1 MPFKGIRD
9 ECCKR
14 SVHKEESQN
23 LSVPMISLL
32 LRLRLQTVACGG
44 VFAPQMT
51 QMHAV
56 YPPIWHATL
65 HVLTPPS
72 GRSRPSLL
80 SKEEQQKAPGSVQ
93 DSRTPK
99 HFCSIPNSKTFL
111 LNDRFMEIAA
121 APLESAA
128 QVAHINWEISR
139 KKAVEEQETSWQ
151 HPVPPARVHSISHHR
166 FQLR

>member
-1 MPFKGIRD
+1 MPCTRQSGT
-9 ECCKR
+9 
-14 SVHKEESQN
+14 QP
-23 LSVPMISLL
+23 LS
-32 LRLRLQTVACGG
+32 
-44 VFAPQMT
+44 
-51 QMHAV
+51 
-56 YPPIWHATL
+56 

-93 DSRTPK
+93 DSRSPK

-139 KKAVEEQETSWQ
+139 KKAGGAGNKLATPSPSGQGAFYI
-151 HPVPPARVHSISHHR
+151 PPSISITIAAARPHARYNVDDSAEPTHAQR
-166 FQLR
+166 WSEEPEVRRD